1 MARGRKAG
9 RRGVSPLSLAFLD
22 VMFCG
27 FGAVI
32 LIFLILDHTSTVS
45 TVESSP
51 DLDIELNMLE
61 REIEEGVE
69 GNRELRNL
77 LADLTEEYERGEV
90 ESELLREQVELLL
103 RELEL
108 LNNSGADSDL
118 LRDRLLSDIESLET
132 QIEELQVREL
142 ERSGNNARQFLGDGN
157 RQYLSGMFLSGQRVL
172 ILMDASASM
181 LDETLVNIFR
191 TRNMSDERKVLAPKW
206 QRVLQSVDWITT
218 QIPVTSRYQL
228 WSFNT
233 EVMPALPGDPQA
245 WLEIADRDRLEEAV
259 ENLRATVPEE
269 GTNLEQ
275 VFRLAAGMSPPPD
288 NIFLITDGLP
298 TVDEPGP
305 ASGWVTSQDRRRLF
319 ETAVNELPRGIP
331 VNTILMPLE
340 SEPTAAFDYW
350 GLAIGTN
357 GSLVAPSRD
366 WPQARNS
373 PSSGESDEEKEE
385 FEPIDPSVPLS
396 RGREAR
402 FPADF

>member
-1 MARGRKAG
+1 MAGGRKRA

-51 DLDIELNMLE
+51 DLEIELNMLQ

-77 LADLTEEYERGEV
+77 LADLSEEYERGEV
-90 ESELLREQVELLL
+90 ESEQLREQVELLR

-108 LNNSGADSDL
+108 LENSGADSDQ

-132 QIEELQVREL
+132 RIEELQAQEF
-142 ERSGNNARQFLGDGN
+142 ERSGNNVRQYLGDGN
-157 RQYLSGMFLSGQRVL
+157 RQYLSGMFLGGQRVL

-181 LDETLVNIFR
+181 LDETLVNIIR
-191 TRNMSDERKVLAPKW
+191 TRNMPDQRKVLAPKW
-206 QRVLQSVDWITT
+206 RRVLRTVDWITT

-233 EVMPALPGDPQA
+233 DVTPALPGDAQA
-245 WLEIADRDRLEEAV
+245 WREIADRDELEEAV
-259 ENLRATVPEE
+259 DNLRATIPEG

-275 VFRLAAGMSPPPD
+275 VFRMAAGMSPPPD

-298 TVDEPGP
+298 TVNQPGP
-305 ASGWVTSQDRRRLF
+305 ASGLVSDRDRRRMF
-319 ETAVNELPRGIP
+319 EDASEELPAGIP
-331 VNTILMPLE
+331 VNIILMPLE
-340 SEPTAAFDYW
+340 SEPTAAYAYW
-350 GLAIGTN
+350 ELAKATN
-357 GSLVAPSRD
+357 GSFMAPSRD
-366 WPQARNS
+366 WPQEQNL
-373 PSSGESDEEKEE
+373 PGEEAPADEQ
-385 FEPIDPSVPLS
+385 FTRFDPSEDLS
-396 RGREAR
+396 RGREVQ
-402 FPADF
+402 FPADI